1 MKFILVGVVLVGM
14 GYIGFGLARFY
25 RRRKRFFAD
34 LILFCE
40 KLCVDISFSKET
52 LKIIVS
58 SNLTNFSKDF
68 KNVLERYL
76 DFLSLKSSEV
86 TPNLLFKGSTLL
98 SKEEQENIALFF
110 KSLGRLD
117 VSCQVVDINNFKNK
131 FLNFQSNADEE
142 NKKFGSLSLK
152 LMLLFGALVVIIL
165 I

>member
-1 MKFILVGVVLVGM
+1 MKFILIGVVLVGM
-14 GYIGFGLARFY
+14 GYIGFGFARFY

-52 LKIIVS
+52 LKTIVS

>member
-52 LKIIVS
+52 LKTIVS

>member
-14 GYIGFGLARFY
+14 GYIGFGFARFY

-52 LKIIVS
+52 LKTIVS

-98 SKEEQENIALFF
+98 SKEEQKNIALFF

>member
-52 LKIIVS
+52 LKTIVS

-86 TPNLLFKGSTLL
+86 TPNLLFKSSTLL

-117 VSCQVVDINNFKNK
+117 ASNQVADINNFKNK

>member
-34 LILFCE
+34 LILLCE

-52 LKIIVS
+52 LNTIVS

-86 TPNLLFKGSTLL
+86 TPNLLFKNSTLI
-98 SKEEQENIALFF
+98 SNEEQENIALFF

-117 VSCQVVDINNFKNK
+117 ASNQVAEINNFKTK
-131 FLNFQSNADEE
+131 FLSFQSRADEE

>member
-1 MKFILVGVVLVGM
+1 M
-14 GYIGFGLARFY
+14 GYIGFGFARFY

-52 LKIIVS
+52 LKTIVS

-98 SKEEQENIALFF
+98 SNEEQENIALFF

-117 VSCQVVDINNFKNK
+117 VSCQVADINNFKNK

>member
-52 LKIIVS
+52 LKTIVS

-68 KNVLERYL
+68 KSVLERYL

-117 VSCQVVDINNFKNK
+117 VSCQVADINNFKNK

>member
-1 MKFILVGVVLVGM
+1 M
-14 GYIGFGLARFY
+14 
-25 RRRKRFFAD
+25 
-34 LILFCE
+34 FCE

-52 LKIIVS
+52 LKTIVS

-76 DFLSLKSSEV
+76 DFLSLKSREV
-86 TPNLLFKGSTLL
+86 APNLLFKGSTLL

-117 VSCQVVDINNFKNK
+117 VSCQVADINNFKNK

>member
-14 GYIGFGLARFY
+14 GYIGFGFARFY

-52 LKIIVS
+52 LKTIVS

>member
-52 LKIIVS
+52 LNTIVS

-86 TPNLLFKGSTLL
+86 TPILLFKGSTLL
-98 SKEEQENIALFF
+98 
-110 KSLGRLD
+110 
-117 VSCQVVDINNFKNK
+117 
-131 FLNFQSNADEE
+131 
-142 NKKFGSLSLK
+142 
-152 LMLLFGALVVIIL
+152 
-165 I
+165 

>member
-1 MKFILVGVVLVGM
+1 MKYILIGVVLVGM

-25 RRRKRFFAD
+25 RRRKRFFSD

-52 LKIIVS
+52 LSTIVS
-58 SNLTNFSKDF
+58 NNLTHFSKDF
-68 KNVLERYL
+68 KNVLENYL
-76 DFLSLKSSEV
+76 KYLSLKSSEV
-86 TPNLLFKGSTLL
+86 SSNLLFSESTLV

-117 VSCQVVDINNFKNK
+117 ASNQVAEINNFKTK
-131 FLNFQSNADEE
+131 FLSFQSRADEE
-142 NKKFGSLSLK
+142 NKKFGALSLK

>member
-14 GYIGFGLARFY
+14 GYIGFGFARFY

-52 LKIIVS
+52 LKTIVS

-117 VSCQVVDINNFKNK
+117 VSCQVTDINNFKNK

>member
-52 LKIIVS
+52 LKTIVS

-86 TPNLLFKGSTLL
+86 TPNLLFKSSTLL

-117 VSCQVVDINNFKNK
+117 ASNQIADINNFKNK